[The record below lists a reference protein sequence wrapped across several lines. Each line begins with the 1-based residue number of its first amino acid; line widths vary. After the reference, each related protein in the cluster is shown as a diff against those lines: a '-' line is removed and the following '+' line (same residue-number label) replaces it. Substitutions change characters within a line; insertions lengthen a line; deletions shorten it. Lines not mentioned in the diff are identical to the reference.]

1 MNSKPIDLTVLQPS
15 RGRLNPTNLLP
26 FEQYENICDIPPEWI
41 DLEDVELI
49 WWIVAS
55 RTSKKELR
63 IRLRKIADSYQ
74 DCGCF
79 AFAVVADGDGR
90 GRYPR
95 GVINTLRS
103 ILKPRKL
110 MWRHPTE
117 DVLRIQ
123 MVIWHLCISAALD
136 WCPAEVIP
144 MRLQGLKLEKGLGRE
159 L

>member
-1 MNSKPIDLTVLQPS
+1 MNNQPLNLTFGQPS
-15 RGRLNPTNLLP
+15 RARLHQTKLLP
-26 FEQYENICDIPPEWI
+26 FEQYENTCDIPPEGI

-49 WWIVAS
+49 WWTAATRI
-55 RTSKKELR
+55 SKKELR

-136 WCPAEVIP
+136 WCPAEVLP
-144 MRLQGLKLEKGLGRE
+144 MRLQSLKLEKGLG
-159 L
+159 

>member
-1 MNSKPIDLTVLQPS
+1 MNNQQVDLTFGQPS
-15 RGRLNPTNLLP
+15 RARLNLAKLLP
-26 FEQYENICDIPPEWI
+26 FEQYENNCDIPPEWI

-55 RTSKKELR
+55 RISKKELR
-63 IRLRKIADSYQ
+63 NRLRKIADSYQ

-79 AFAVVADGDGR
+79 AFAVVADGNGR

-95 GVINTLRS
+95 GVVNTLRS
-103 ILKPRKL
+103 ILQPRKL

-136 WCPAEVIP
+136 WCPAEALP
-144 MRLQGLKLEKGLGRE
+144 MRLQSLKFEKALD
-159 L
+159 